1 MDEIGNMRKQKQTF
15 CHIKYN
21 DENNQAFEIQK
32 QMIYKLE
39 KDGFEVE
46 SHLNQEFVEF

>member
-21 DENNQAFEIQK
+21 DENNQASEIQK

-39 KDGFEVE
+39 
-46 SHLNQEFVEF
+46 SHLNEEFVEF